1 MHRNLAMLLFES
13 LQAQDAELLRP
24 ALDDESTW
32 ELPGRSALAGVHRGA
47 DAIVGVV
54 TRLAELR
61 PIRDDAF
68 NVLVSAHHAALIT
81 RLVGDGLDC
90 DLAVIL
96 VGGEDRRLDRAF
108 QYVFDMYAFDAFFS
122 Q

>member
-13 LQAQDAELLRP
+13 LRAQDAELFRP

-32 ELPGRSALAGVHRGA
+32 ELPGRSALAGMHKGP
-47 DAIVGVV
+47 DAILGVV
-54 TRLAELR
+54 ARLTALR

-68 NVLVSAHHAALIT
+68 DVLVSAHHAALIT
-81 RLVGDGLDC
+81 RLVADDLDS
-90 DLAVIL
+90 DQAFVI

-108 QYVFDMYAFDAFFS
+108 QYVFDMYAFDAFFGR
-122 Q
+122 